1 MARDTFRSVV
11 LPLLQE
17 DPLPAINWLKQHR
30 LLRSEANCG
39 SCDSA
44 MSWTKH
50 AKCKD
55 GYTWRCQTKG
65 CVKYKYTTTIRT
77 GSFFANSNLSLQTWI
92 HALYLWSERIGE
104 KQASRQAGVSEK
116 TMIDCYSFFREVCSR
131 YLQAN
136 PIQLGGP
143 GTVVEVDESCFSHK
157 PKHHRGRGPHT
168 TMWVFG
174 MVDTSTSPAV
184 GYMEIVDARDAA
196 TLLPIIST
204 VVQPGSIIHSDEWR
218 AYRNIQGQGYVHR
231 TVNHSL
237 NFVDPQ
243 SGVHTQTIESYW
255 NKHKSHLKTMRGC
268 RRDFLHSYLQ
278 EFMWRDRFFANAFE
292 NICIHIS
299 TQYSL

>member
-39 SCDSA
+39 SFDSA

-77 GSFFANSNLSLQTWI
+77 GSFF
-92 HALYLWSERIGE
+92 
-104 KQASRQAGVSEK
+104 
-116 TMIDCYSFFREVCSR
+116 FFF
-131 YLQAN
+131 A
-136 PIQLGGP
+136 
-143 GTVVEVDESCFSHK
+143 
-157 PKHHRGRGPHT
+157 
-168 TMWVFG
+168 
-174 MVDTSTSPAV
+174 
-184 GYMEIVDARDAA
+184 
-196 TLLPIIST
+196 
-204 VVQPGSIIHSDEWR
+204 
-218 AYRNIQGQGYVHR
+218 
-231 TVNHSL
+231 

-243 SGVHTQTIESYW
+243 SGAHTQTIESYW

-268 RRDFLHSYLQ
+268 RRDFLSAGVYVARQ
-278 EFMWRDRFFANAFE
+278 IFCQCF
-292 NICIHIS
+292 
-299 TQYSL
+299 